1 MHLPVETAPTAD
13 ILIVDDTP
21 DNLRLLSTMLLENGY
36 KVRKAINGE
45 RALQAIEAVP
55 PDLILLDIMM
65 PGMNGYE
72 VCGQLKQAE
81 RTQRIP
87 VIFVSALDDAFDK
100 VLAFDVG
107 GADYISKPFRV
118 QEVLARVKHQL
129 TIRQQ
134 EHQLRLQNEQLRLRN
149 AELKKLE
156 ANLDAYVQVVTY
168 EVRPAIADLS
178 DDFQQLIDQPDQDLK
193 TIAVLEEMDK
203 ACVRQMGL
211 LDDLV
216 EGNQAEIE
224 QIRTET
230 DPRG

>member
-1 MHLPVETAPTAD
+1 M
-13 ILIVDDTP
+13 
-21 DNLRLLSTMLLENGY
+21 
-36 KVRKAINGE
+36 
-45 RALQAIEAVP
+45 
-55 PDLILLDIMM
+55 
-65 PGMNGYE
+65 
-72 VCGQLKQAE
+72 
-81 RTQRIP
+81 
-87 VIFVSALDDAFDK
+87 SALDDAFDK

-230 DPRG
+230 DSGG

>member
-1 MHLPVETAPTAD
+1 MTLSTQTAPTAD

-45 RALQAIEAVP
+45 RALQAVEAVP

-72 VCGQLKQAE
+72 VCGQLKASE
-81 RTQRIP
+81 KTQRIP

-118 QEVLARVKHQL
+118 QEVLARVQHQL
-129 TIRQQ
+129 IIRHQEQQ
-134 EHQLRLQNEQLRLRN
+134 LLRQNKQLRLRN

-156 ANLDAYVQVVTY
+156 ANLDAYIQVVTY
-168 EVRPAIADLS
+168 EVRPTIADLS
-178 DDFQQLIDQPDQDLK
+178 DGLQQLMDQPDQDLK
-193 TIAVLEEMDK
+193 AAAVLEEMDQVL
-203 ACVRQMGL
+203 ARQMGL

-224 QIRTET
+224 QIRN
-230 DPRG
+230 P

>member
-1 MHLPVETAPTAD
+1 MNSPAQAAPTVD

-36 KVRKAINGE
+36 KVRKALNGE
-45 RALQAIEAVP
+45 RALQAVEAVP

-72 VCGQLKQAE
+72 VCGQLKKLEQ
-81 RTQRIP
+81 TKRIP

-118 QEVLARVKHQL
+118 QEVLARVNHQL

-134 EHQLRLQNEQLRLRN
+134 EQQLLLQNEKLQLRN

-156 ANLDAYVQVVTY
+156 ANLEAYIQVVTY
-168 EVRPAIADLS
+168 ELRPVISDLL
-178 DDFQQLIDQPDQDLK
+178 DGFQQLIDQPDQDPEA
-193 TIAVLEEMDK
+193 IAVLEKMD
-203 ACVRQMGL
+203 ALCARQMGL

-224 QIRTET
+224 QIRN
-230 DPRG
+230 P

>member
-1 MHLPVETAPTAD
+1 MNSPAQTAPTAD
-13 ILIVDDTP
+13 ILIVDDMP

-45 RALQAIEAVP
+45 RALQAVEAVP

-65 PGMNGYE
+65 PDMNGYE
-72 VCGQLKQAE
+72 VCGQLKKLEQIK
-81 RTQRIP
+81 RIP

-118 QEVLARVKHQL
+118 QEVLARVNHQL
-129 TIRQQ
+129 TICQQ
-134 EHQLRLQNEQLRLRN
+134 EQQLLQQNEQLRLRN

-156 ANLDAYVQVVTY
+156 ANLDAYIQVVTY

-178 DDFQQLIDQPDQDLK
+178 DGLQQLMDNPDQDLK

-203 ACVRQMGL
+203 VLARQMGL

-224 QIRTET
+224 QIRN
-230 DPRG
+230 P

>member
-72 VCGQLKQAE
+72 VCGQLKQSE

-134 EHQLRLQNEQLRLRN
+134 EHQLRLQNEQ
-149 AELKKLE
+149 LKKLE

-230 DPRG
+230 DPGG

>member
-1 MHLPVETAPTAD
+1 MNPPTQTAPTAD

-45 RALQAIEAVP
+45 RALQAVEAVP

-72 VCGQLKQAE
+72 VCGQLKKSEQ
-81 RTQRIP
+81 TKRIP

-118 QEVLARVKHQL
+118 QEVLARVQHQL
-129 TIRQQ
+129 MIRQQ
-134 EHQLRLQNEQLRLRN
+134 EQQLMLQNEQLQLRN

-156 ANLDAYVQVVTY
+156 ANLEAYIQVVTY
-168 EVRPAIADLS
+168 ELRPAISDLL
-178 DDFQQLIDQPDQDLK
+178 DGFQQLIDQPGQDLE
-193 TIAVLEEMDK
+193 TVAVLENMD
-203 ACVRQMGL
+203 ALCDRQMGL

-224 QIRTET
+224 QIRNPQERT
-230 DPRG
+230 

>member
-1 MHLPVETAPTAD
+1 MFTKVMTLSTQTAPTAD

-45 RALQAIEAVP
+45 RALQAVEAVP

-72 VCGQLKQAE
+72 VCGQLKASE
-81 RTQRIP
+81 KTQRIP

-118 QEVLARVKHQL
+118 QEVLARVQHQL
-129 TIRQQ
+129 IIRHQEQQ
-134 EHQLRLQNEQLRLRN
+134 LLRQNKQLRLRN

-156 ANLDAYVQVVTY
+156 ANLDAYIQVVTY
-168 EVRPAIADLS
+168 EVRPTIADLS
-178 DDFQQLIDQPDQDLK
+178 DGLQQLMDQPDQDLK
-193 TIAVLEEMDK
+193 AAAVLEEMDQVL
-203 ACVRQMGL
+203 ARQMGL

-224 QIRTET
+224 QIRN
-230 DPRG
+230 P

>member
-1 MHLPVETAPTAD
+1 MNSPAQAAPTVD

-36 KVRKAINGE
+36 KVRKALNGE
-45 RALQAIEAVP
+45 RALQAVEAVP

-72 VCGQLKQAE
+72 VCGQLKKLEQ
-81 RTQRIP
+81 TKRIP

-107 GADYISKPFRV
+107 GADYISKPLRV
-118 QEVLARVKHQL
+118 QEVLARVNHQL

-134 EHQLRLQNEQLRLRN
+134 EQQLLLQNEKLQLRN

-156 ANLDAYVQVVTY
+156 ANLDAYIQVVTY

-178 DDFQQLIDQPDQDLK
+178 DGLQQLMDNPDQDLK

-203 ACVRQMGL
+203 GLARQMGL

-224 QIRTET
+224 QIRN
-230 DPRG
+230 P